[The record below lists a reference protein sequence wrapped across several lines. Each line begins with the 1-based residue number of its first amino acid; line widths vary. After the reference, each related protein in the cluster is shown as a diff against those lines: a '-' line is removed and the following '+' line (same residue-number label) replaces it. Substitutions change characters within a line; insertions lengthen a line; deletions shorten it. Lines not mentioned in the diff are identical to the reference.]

1 MPKLQTIY
9 YPRKE
14 KRELLQ
20 TVMKKLAF
28 IFCLIIGHNKIL
40 EARKEDRFTT
50 HHTICTQCQKKWF
63 TKKLSAIPKIKFKKY
78 SIKIRAHGQ
87 KMIIKTA
94 HEEISL
100 KKQKVN
106 FYAL

>member
-1 MPKLQTIY
+1 
-9 YPRKE
+9 
-14 KRELLQ
+14 
-20 TVMKKLAF
+20 MKKLAF

-40 EARKEDRFTT
+40 EAKREDRFTLYHIT
-50 HHTICTQCQKKWF
+50 CTQCQKKWF
-63 TKKLSAIPKIKFKKY
+63 PKKLSAIPKIKFKKY
-78 SIKIRAHGQ
+78 LIKIRAHGQ
-87 KMIIKTA
+87 KMIIKTV